1 MDKII
6 NPQAFEAFV
15 VKAFKLTPEEVA
27 SLYNDAGE
35 LTDFSLID
43 QKDTGR
49 ISKLTTDKT
58 NQYNRGLKEGA
69 EKLEKAVKE
78 KYDVESD
85 LIGVELFD
93 HVVETK
99 VAEVQGAPPEDIMK
113 NPEVIK
119 LINTHSKEKKVLAKE
134 WEDKLKA
141 KEDEINQNNLFKDV
155 ESAALAEFENLNPIL
170 PEDAKKAKALK
181 DVFIAEVKKH
191 KHQKDKDGYS
201 VLNEDGTL
209 LMDDKGYPVSFASH
223 IKNIAD
229 TYFDFK
235 VSEERSSAGLTEEQ
249 KKNQLGPKV
258 RKPKDYQDYVNMSK
272 DQTLTSKERIEIKNL
287 AVAAKIINV

>member
-27 SLYNDAGE
+27 SLYNEAGE

-49 ISKLTTDKT
+49 ISKLTTDKN

-69 EKLEKAVKE
+69 EKLEKAIKE
-78 KYDVESD
+78 KYEVESD

-99 VAEVQGAPPEDIMK
+99 IADVKGATPEDIMK

-119 LINTHSKEKKVLAKE
+119 LINTHSKEKKALAKE
-134 WEDKLKA
+134 YEDKLLA
-141 KEDEINQNNLFKDV
+141 KENEINQNNLFKEV

-181 DVFIAEVKKH
+181 DVFIAEVKK
-191 KHQKDKDGYS
+191 QKYQKGNDGYS
-201 VLNEDGTL
+201 VLKDDGTL
-209 LMDDKGYPVSFASH
+209 SMDEKGYPVTFASH

-235 VSEERSSAGLTEEQ
+235 KAEERSSSGLTEEQ
-249 KKNQLGPKV
+249 KKTQSGPKV
-258 RKPKDYQDYVNMSK
+258 RKPKDKDDYVNMMRDNS
-272 DQTLTSKERIEIKNL
+272 LTSKERIEIKNL
-287 AVAAKIINV
+287 AVAAKIV

>member
-6 NPQAFEAFV
+6 NAQAFEAFAA
-15 VKAFKLTPEEVA
+15 KTFKMTAEEIA
-27 SLYNDAGE
+27 GLYNEAGE

-43 QKDTGR
+43 QKDTAR

-69 EKLEKAVKE
+69 EKLEKAIKD
-78 KYDVESD
+78 KYEVESD

-99 VAEVQGAPPEDIMK
+99 VADVKGATSEDIMK

-119 LINTHSKEKKVLAKE
+119 LINTHSKEKKALAKE
-134 WEDKLKA
+134 WEDKLHA
-141 KEDEINQNNLFKDV
+141 KEDEINQNNLFKEV

-181 DVFIAEVKKH
+181 DVFIAEVKK
-191 KHQKDKDGYS
+191 QKYQKGNDGYS
-201 VLNEDGTL
+201 VLKDDGTL
-209 LMDDKGYPVSFASH
+209 SMDEKGYPVTFASH

-235 VSEERSSAGLTEEQ
+235 KAEERSSSGLTEEQ
-249 KKNQLGPKV
+249 KKTQLGPKV
-258 RKPKDYQDYVNMSK
+258 RQPKSKEDYVNMSR
-272 DQTLTSKERIEIKNL
+272 DQSLTAKERIEIKNL
-287 AVAAKIINV
+287 AVKAGFA